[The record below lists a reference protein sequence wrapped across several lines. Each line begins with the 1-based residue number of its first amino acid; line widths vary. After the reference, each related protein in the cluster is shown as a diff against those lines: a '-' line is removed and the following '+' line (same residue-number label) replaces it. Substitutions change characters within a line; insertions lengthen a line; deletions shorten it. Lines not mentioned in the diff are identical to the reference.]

1 MKLKYN
7 IENRLI
13 EGKKKNTSERNRLI
27 IIPYFQ
33 LYICITFSLYLQ
45 AFHKKCKYKNY
56 KI

>member
-45 AFHKKCKYKNY
+45 AFHKKCKYKNH